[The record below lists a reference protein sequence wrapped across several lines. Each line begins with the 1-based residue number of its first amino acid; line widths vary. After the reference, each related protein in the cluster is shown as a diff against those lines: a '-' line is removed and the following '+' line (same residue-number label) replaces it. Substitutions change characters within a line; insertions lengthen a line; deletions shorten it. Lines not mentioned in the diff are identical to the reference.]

1 MNQDQIAGTTTDL
14 TGKVKEEFGRVT
26 GDSETQASG
35 LTDQLTGKAQKTFG
49 DAKET
54 IAANAA
60 PLADKARKFANERP
74 FAAAAL
80 AGVVG
85 LAILNTLRGKTS
97 A

>member
-1 MNQDQIAGTTTDL
+1 MNQDQIEGTAGDL
-14 TGKVKEEFGRVT
+14 TGKLKEGLGKAT
-26 GDSETQASG
+26 GDTETQNAGVVDQISG
-35 LTDQLTGKAQKTFG
+35 KVQKTFG
-49 DAKET
+49 DTKET
-54 IAANAA
+54 VAKNAA
-60 PLADKARKFANERP
+60 PLADKARKFTNERP

>member
-1 MNQDQIAGTTTDL
+1 MNQDQIEGTATDV
-14 TGKVKEEFGRVT
+14 TGKVKETLGQAT
-26 GDSETQASG
+26 GDTQTQNAGLADQISG
-35 LTDQLTGKAQKTFG
+35 KVQKTFG
-49 DAKET
+49 DTKET
-54 IAANAA
+54 VARNAA

-85 LAILNTLRGKTS
+85 LAILNTLRGKT

>member
-1 MNQDQIAGTTTDL
+1 MVDQIS
-14 TGKVKEEFGRVT
+14 GKV
-26 GDSETQASG
+26 
-35 LTDQLTGKAQKTFG
+35 QKTFG
-49 DAKET
+49 DTKET
-54 IAANAA
+54 VAKNAA
-60 PLADKARKFANERP
+60 PLADKARKFASDRP